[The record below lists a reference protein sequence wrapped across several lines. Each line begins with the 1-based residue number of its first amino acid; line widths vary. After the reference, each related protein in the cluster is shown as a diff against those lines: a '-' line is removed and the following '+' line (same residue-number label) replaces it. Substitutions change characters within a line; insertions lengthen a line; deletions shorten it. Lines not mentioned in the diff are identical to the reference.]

1 MVKTE
6 FGDWRGCVSVLD
18 STSPTCHY
26 FSTFYQLL
34 YTRIE
39 ETADRAMVRQ
49 DPMNGEIYFQ
59 III

>member
-6 FGDWRGCVSVLD
+6 FGDWRGFVSVLD
-18 STSPTCHY
+18 STSPMCHY

-39 ETADRAMVRQ
+39 ETADRAMVHQ